1 MMKKT
6 YRFMAAALL
15 ITGALL
21 TTACS
26 NDDEA
31 VNNPEGQ
38 SAARSF
44 LFTATLAPKHADGDQ
59 TRAISVNDQGTANET
74 LTTTWAEGEQIAVY
88 YKKGDGSYATAI
100 ASVGAPNSDGT
111 ASITATLEDAADQ
124 TIVSFV
130 YPASLHNG
138 KGGIDDAKLRMNQHG
153 TIADISA
160 NFDGA
165 TGYSTLVTDG
175 TSFST
180 TASTIKLENELLIG
194 KFIPQVSG
202 SPITGIKRL
211 TVAYYSGVYTA
222 TPSGTETFG
231 TDGIYIAMRH
241 VNNDEATTIIAV
253 TADKTYRFTK
263 KVTLDKGK
271 FYRNLVIPMTES
283 SRTVD
288 LSKFSDSDIYVA
300 EDGETLSGTAP
311 ANFYL
316 LIVSGATVTL
326 SGVKNDLLN
335 NGSFYDYPG
344 IECKGNATIVL
355 AEGTMNTLTGSAN
368 PGLKAGPTGT
378 TLTIQGLGTLVATGG
393 NSSSG
398 IGSDRNDV
406 CGNIIISDGMITAT
420 GGNNAAGI
428 GSGAGQAGG
437 NSSCGDITISGGTV
451 TATGGN
457 DAAGIG
463 SGFGGHRGNSSCGTI
478 TISCGTVTATAGN
491 KAAGIGSGDGEAGGN
506 SRCGTIT
513 ISGGTVTAQCGQE
526 NGNHAAIG
534 CGYDGTCDDITLN
547 TSITSITLKKSDANQ
562 YFIGGPVGHRGT
574 VRINNYEYSSDDL
587 KSGRDGR
594 FIVFSCSLTDGGKTW
609 TLVP

>member
-38 SAARSF
+38 SAARQF

-88 YKKGDGSYATAI
+88 YEKTDGSHATAI
-100 ASVGAPNSDGT
+100 APVGAPNSDGT

-124 TIVSFV
+124 TFVGFV

-138 KGGIDDAKLRMNQHG
+138 EGGIDDAKLRMNQHG
-153 TIADISA
+153 TIADIGD
-160 NFDGA
+160 NFDVA

-211 TVAYYSGVYTA
+211 TVACFSCVYTA
-222 TPSGTETFG
+222 TPTGGSTTFG
-231 TDGIYIAMRH
+231 TDGIYMAMRP
-241 VNNDEATTIIAV
+241 VGNYDATTIIAV

-283 SRTVD
+283 SRAVD
-288 LSKFSDSDIYVA
+288 LSTFSALSTYIA
-300 EDGETLSGTAP
+300 EDGETLTGTAP
-311 ANFYL
+311 ADFHL
-316 LIVSGATVTL
+316 LIASGATVTL
-326 SGVKNDLLN
+326 SGVEIDNKKNS
-335 NGSFYDYPG
+335 GRSYPG
-344 IECKGNATIVL
+344 IECTGDATIVL
-355 AEGTMNTLTGSAN
+355 AEGTTNTLSGEYY
-368 PGLKAGPTGT
+368 PGLKAGPAGT
-378 TLTIQGLGTLVATGG
+378 TLTIQGQGTLVSTGD
-393 NSSSG
+393 NLSSG
-398 IGSDRNDV
+398 IGSGSNDV
-406 CGNIIISDGMITAT
+406 CGNIIIRGGMITAT

-428 GSGAGQAGG
+428 GCGRGAYGG
-437 NSSCGDITISGGTV
+437 NSSCG
-451 TATGGN
+451 N
-457 DAAGIG
+457 
-463 SGFGGHRGNSSCGTI
+463 I
-478 TISCGTVTATAGN
+478 TISCGMITATGGN
-491 KAAGIGSGDGEAGGN
+491 KAAGIGSGSGEDGGN
-506 SRCGTIT
+506 SSCGTIT

-526 NGNHAAIG
+526 NGNYAAIG
-534 CGYDGTCDDITLN
+534 CGYDGTCDDITIN
-547 TSITSITLKKSDANQ
+547 TSITSITLKKSGDYQ
-562 YFIGGPVGHRGT
+562 YFIGGPEEHRGT
-574 VRINNYEYSSDDL
+574 VRINDYECGDDNL
-587 KSGRDGR
+587 KNGLSGFYG
-594 FIVFSCSLTDGGKTW
+594 FSCSLTDEGKTL